1 MIRKLSIVLVTLS
14 ILFFQVT
21 TVFSSDREIKED
33 NINVEPIEGK
43 PQHYSVNIKFSRID
57 KVLVRT
63 TITAESSGQKKESF
77 ILPKNEWNYS
87 YDYNRLVVTRA
98 IDDFKYIIRVIGK
111 YQTPICI
118 IPNEPI
124 DSSHIRL
131 VVDGK
136 IGIPDKDYR
145 YNKDKNMIE
154 LMACKTGKEKY
165 IIAYDYTK
173 GCASI
178 GSASTSD
185 LTLPLL
191 KYLNFP
197 IEGNSVALDKTG
209 LKFTTKDFYFK
220 SVWMVQLIPTDDG
233 YTGQDLHSGFQWDP
247 IKRELTLDKP
257 VDTEK
262 FTLMIYGEID

>member
-1 MIRKLSIVLVTLS
+1 MIQKGITVLAVLSMIF
-14 ILFFQVT
+14 ILT
-21 TVFSSDREIKED
+21 ETVFSSAREIKED
-33 NINVEPIEGK
+33 NVNVEPIEGK

-63 TITAESSGQKKESF
+63 TINAESSGLKKHSF
-77 ILPKNEWNYS
+77 ILPQKEWHYS
-87 YDYNRLVVTRA
+87 YENNRLVVYRA
-98 IDDFKYIIRVIGK
+98 IDDTKYIIRVIGK

-131 VVDGK
+131 VVDGS

-145 YNKDKNMIE
+145 YDKDKNTIE
-154 LMACKTGKEKY
+154 LTACKTGKEKY

-191 KYLNFP
+191 KHLNFP
-197 IEGNSVALDKTG
+197 IEGNSVSLDNTG
-209 LKFTTKDFYFK
+209 LRFAPKDLRFK
-220 SVWMVQLIPTDDG
+220 SVWMVQLIPASEG
-233 YTGQDLHSGFQWDP
+233 YTGQDLRSGFTWDSD
-247 IKRELTLDKP
+247 KNELTLDKP
-257 VDTEK
+257 VDIEK
-262 FTLMIYGEID
+262 FTLMIYGEIK

>member
-1 MIRKLSIVLVTLS
+1 MTRIISIVFVALSIMFLQTD
-14 ILFFQVT
+14 

-33 NINVEPIEGK
+33 NVNVEPIEGK

-63 TITAESSGQKKESF
+63 TINAESSGQEKESF
-77 ILPKNEWNYS
+77 TLSKNEWYYS
-87 YDYNRLVVTRA
+87 YDNNRLVVRRP
-98 IDDFKYIIRVIGK
+98 IDNSKYIIRVIGK

-124 DSSHIRL
+124 DSSHVRF
-131 VVDGK
+131 VVDGR

-145 YNKDKNMIE
+145 YNKDKNTIE
-154 LMACKTGKEKY
+154 LTACKTGKEKY

-185 LTLPLL
+185 FTLPLL
-191 KYLNFP
+191 KHLNFP
-197 IEGNSVALDKTG
+197 IEGNSVSLDNTG
-209 LKFTTKDFYFK
+209 LRFTTKDLHFK
-220 SVWMVQLIPTDDG
+220 SVWMVQLIPVSDG
-233 YTGQDLHSGFQWDP
+233 YTGQDLHSGFTWNSN
-247 IKRELTLDKP
+247 KNELTLDKP

-262 FTLMIYGEID
+262 FTIMIYGETD